1 MDSEEKTPIIVVKNL
16 TARFDDNVVFE
27 DVSFQVYKGEILVI
41 VGASGCGKSTLLKI
55 MIGLDK
61 PYSGQVLYQGMDIVS
76 AEEKELNQYRQNIGV
91 LFQSGALF
99 SSMTIKENIEL
110 PLQEYTNLD
119 SAVID
124 TIIKMKLGMVNLA
137 GYENHHPSEL
147 SGGMKKRAGIARAMA
162 LDPRVLFF
170 DELSAGLDPVTAAEL
185 DDLIIKTNE
194 ALGTTMVIVT
204 HELESIYKIAD
215 RVLMLDQ
222 EAKGIIAEGKPLDL
236 KKNATDPRV
245 KSFFLRQKP
254 DAPDEKRFY
263 VG

>member
-1 MDSEEKTPIIVVKNL
+1 LDSEEKTPIIVVKNL

>member
-1 MDSEEKTPIIVVKNL
+1 MDIKEKTPIIVVKDL
-16 TARFDDNVVFE
+16 AARFGDNVVFE
-27 DVSFQVYKGEILVI
+27 NVNFQVYKGEILVI
-41 VGASGCGKSTLLKI
+41 VGASGCGKSTLMKI

-61 PYSGQVLYQGMDIVS
+61 PYAGQVLYQGMDITS
-76 AEEKELNQYRQNIGV
+76 AEEKELNLYRQNIGV

-110 PLQEYTNLD
+110 PLQEYTDLD
-119 SAVID
+119 PAAID

-137 GYENHHPSEL
+137 GYENHSPSEL
-147 SGGMKKRAGIARAMA
+147 SGGMKKRAGIARGMA

-204 HELESIYKIAD
+204 HELESIYKIAH
-215 RVLMLDQ
+215 RVLMLDK

-236 KKNATDPRV
+236 KNNATDPRV
-245 KSFFLRQKP
+245 TSFFLRQKP
-254 DAPDEKRFY
+254 FDPAEKRFY
-263 VG
+263 VS

>member
-1 MDSEEKTPIIVVKNL
+1 MDIKEKTPIIVVKDMA
-16 TARFDDNVVFE
+16 ARFGENVVFE
-27 DVSFQVYKGEILVI
+27 GVSFQVYKGEVLVI
-41 VGASGCGKSTLLKI
+41 VGSSGCGKSTLLKI
-55 MIGLDK
+55 MIGLQK
-61 PYSGQVLYQGMDIVS
+61 PYAGKVLYQGMDITC

-110 PLQEYTNLD
+110 PLQEYTDLD
-119 SAVID
+119 SATIN

-137 GYENHHPSEL
+137 GYENYHPSEL

-185 DDLIIKTNE
+185 DDLIIKTEE

-204 HELESIYKIAD
+204 HELESIYKIAH
-215 RVLMLDQ
+215 RVIMLDK
-222 EAKGIIAEGKPLDL
+222 EAKGIIAEGKPLEL
-236 KKNATDPRV
+236 KEQSTDPRV

-254 DAPDEKRFY
+254 ATPDEQRFY
-263 VG
+263 VN

>member
-1 MDSEEKTPIIVVKNL
+1 MDTEGRFPIIAVKDL
-16 TARFDDNVVFE
+16 TARFGDNVVFK
-27 DVSFQVYKGEILVI
+27 DLNFQVHKGEILVI

-55 MIGLDK
+55 MIGLQK
-61 PYSGQVLYQGMDIVS
+61 PYAGQVLYQGTDIVS
-76 AEEKELNQYRQNIGV
+76 ADEKELNQYRQDIGV
-91 LFQSGALF
+91 LFQSAALF

-110 PLQEYTNLD
+110 PLQEYTDLD
-119 SAVID
+119 PTTID
-124 TIIKMKLGMVNLA
+124 MIIKMKLGMVNLA
-137 GYENHHPSEL
+137 GYENYQPSEL

-204 HELESIYKIAD
+204 HELESIYKIAH
-215 RVLMLDQ
+215 RVLMLDT

-245 KSFFLRQKP
+245 IRFFLRQKP
-254 DAPDEKRFY
+254 AEPVEKRFY
-263 VG
+263 VS